1 MNHSSLTAGRF
12 GGLLAV
18 GAALAAFSLPAW
30 AAQEGG
36 KEKKEDPKKEEVKK
50 DDKAPRAELGKPAP
64 AFELKDVDGKTV
76 KLADSKGKVVVLE
89 WFNPGCPFC
98 IQAYGEKGALK
109 KLPEELTAKG
119 IVWLSIVSENPANK
133 AGKVEAIKK
142 FIETNGLK
150 APMLLDPDGKVGKAY
165 GAKSTPHMFVIDEKG
180 VLVYQG
186 ALDNAPFGQVENGG
200 ERVGYVEAALA
211 ELAAGKKIQ
220 KPDTKSY
227 G

>member
-1 MNHSSLTAGRF
+1 MNTPRITARRI

-18 GAALAAFSLPAW
+18 GAALAAFSLPGW
-30 AAQEGG
+30 AQEGG
-36 KEKKEDPKKEEVKK
+36 KEKKEEPKKEEVKK

-64 AFELKDVDGKTV
+64 PFELKDVDGKTV
-76 KLADSKGKVVVLE
+76 KLADSKGKIVVLE
-89 WFNPGCPFC
+89 WFSPGCPFC

-119 IVWLSIVSENPANK
+119 IVWLSVVSENPANK
-133 AGKVEAIKK
+133 GGKVEAIKK
-142 FIETNGLK
+142 FMETNGLK

-165 GAKSTPHMFVIDEKG
+165 GAKCTPHMFVIDDKG

-186 ALDNAPFGQVENGG
+186 ALDNAPFGQVENDG
-200 ERVGYVEAALA
+200 ERVGYVEAAVA
-211 ELAAGKKIQ
+211 DLAAGKKVQ
-220 KPDTKSY
+220 KPDTKPY